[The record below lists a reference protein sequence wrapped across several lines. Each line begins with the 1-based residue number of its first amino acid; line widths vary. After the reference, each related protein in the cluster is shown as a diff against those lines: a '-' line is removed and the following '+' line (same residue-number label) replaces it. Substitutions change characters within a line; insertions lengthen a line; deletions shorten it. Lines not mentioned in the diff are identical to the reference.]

1 MKNILGLDE
10 TPSVLERSVKAASK
24 LKSLSPTNLMME
36 SIPLKDLSSLAE
48 EIHIKKQEAL
58 QNTDLDM
65 REFLAINKFLQ
76 SIHGELLNN
85 TTKLTEINKLIE
97 RDTKKLQE
105 VQNDPTYTDE
115 QRQLYKDRL
124 DRNRQG

>member
-24 LKSLSPTNLMME
+24 LKSLSPTNLTME

-85 TTKLTEINKLIE
+85 TTKLTEINKHIE
-97 RDTKKLQE
+97 SDTKKLQE
-105 VQNDPTYTDE
+105 VQNDPT
-115 QRQLYKDRL
+115 
-124 DRNRQG
+124 